1 VSDTTASGVAID
13 QVIVGHQ
20 FSLADFNAIGTS
32 EEMFATEQVSVTVS
46 SSLMSLFVSC
56 FHQGSK

>member
-1 VSDTTASGVAID
+1 MSDTAASGVAID

-32 EEMFATEQVSVTVS
+32 EEMFATDV
-46 SSLMSLFVSC
+46 
-56 FHQGSK
+56 GSKSDDWSPDKETSSGLAS